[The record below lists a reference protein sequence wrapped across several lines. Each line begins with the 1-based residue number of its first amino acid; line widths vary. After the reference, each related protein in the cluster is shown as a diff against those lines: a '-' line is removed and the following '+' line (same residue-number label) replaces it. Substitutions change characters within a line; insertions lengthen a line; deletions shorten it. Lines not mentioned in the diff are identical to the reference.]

1 MTDYASLQPQ
11 FAAVTLRPRSI
22 QRASGLEPADRNS
35 VNEGIF
41 STLPGSPKGAVHFSK
56 NVGRQLKPH
65 ACGSPERLMW
75 ITPDRLFC
83 IGMLGVPA
91 VRTMGSVIVY
101 VAVEGSIEVS
111 IDGQGW
117 RQGEMAIVPPYV
129 SHQVRSQGQL
139 INMIKL
145 EAETVDTATLP
156 HPLRGSGVVDA
167 HWFADRVRQC
177 GRELCAKDRDVDLMA
192 LDFDQFFFDGTP
204 ATRAVD
210 RRILAVMD
218 FIKRQPSA
226 PASAEDCA
234 AIANLSFSRF
244 LHLFKQE
251 IGVPFRGFRTWK
263 RARSLL
269 HYVNKD
275 SNLANIAQ
283 ETGYADSTHF
293 SHSIKQV
300 YGQKP
305 KEIFAGW
312 RGIAVHANTL
322 C

>member
-1 MTDYASLQPQ
+1 
-11 FAAVTLRPRSI
+11 
-22 QRASGLEPADRNS
+22 
-35 VNEGIF
+35 
-41 STLPGSPKGAVHFSK
+41 
-56 NVGRQLKPH
+56 
-65 ACGSPERLMW
+65 MW

-83 IGMLGVPA
+83 MGMLGVPA
-91 VRTMGSVIVY
+91 IRTMGSVIAY
-101 VAVEGSIEVS
+101 VAVEGTIAVS
-111 IDGQGW
+111 IDGGSWQRGN
-117 RQGEMAIVPPYV
+117 MAVIPPYV
-129 SHQVRSQGQL
+129 PHQVTSQGQL
-139 INMIKL
+139 IIMIKL
-145 EAETVDTATLP
+145 EAETVDIAGLP
-156 HPLRGSGVVDA
+156 EPLRSSGVVDA
-167 HWFADRVRQC
+167 SRFVDRVRVC
-177 GRELCAKDRDVDLMA
+177 GHGLCAKGRDVDLTE
-192 LDFDQFFFDGTP
+192 LDFDDFFFDSTP
-204 ATRAVD
+204 VMRAVD
-210 RRILAVMD
+210 RRILAVMN

-251 IGVPFRGFRTWK
+251 AGVSFRGFRTWK

-293 SHSIKQV
+293 SHSIRQV

-312 RGIAVHANTL
+312 RGTAVHANAL